1 MIGETPMGTLINV
14 LAILVATVLGM
25 VFRKGLSED
34 LQKNIMFVLG
44 LGLVVVS
51 IGWFMADFL
60 VLTDSGISTQ
70 KDLLVILS
78 LVIGVI
84 VGETLDIDGRLS
96 RFAYGIESKYKLPP
110 LAKGFIAGTLI
121 FCVGAMA
128 IIGSLKDG
136 ISGDSTTLI
145 VKSALDF
152 VTAMVLASVLGAGV
166 AFSAISV
173 LVYQGS
179 ITLLARVVA
188 PFLTDDLTAD
198 ISMVGSVLLVAMGL
212 NFMGVTKVKVAN
224 LLPALLV
231 PAGYALIVW
240 IWGLF

>member
-60 VLTDSGISTQ
+60 VVTDSGISTQ

-231 PAGYALIVW
+231 PVGYALIVW

>member
-60 VLTDSGISTQ
+60 VVTDSGISTQ

-188 PFLTDDLTAD
+188 PFLTDDLTAG

-231 PAGYALIVW
+231 PVGYALIVW